1 MSYTLLGAVWRRLC
15 RHARQPAPC
24 LCLWTVSC
32 ALPAQPVDDI
42 VFDDPQWIEV
52 FVDDFDGESLDSN
65 RWTTCYWWDK
75 NGCTNGTTGELNWY
89 QVGNVSVADGTLRLE
104 ARREDIDASDGR
116 QYGYTSGIVTTGR
129 NSWKTDRPLRFSF
142 RYGYVEVRA
151 KVPAGQGLWPAIWL
165 LPTDHGIR
173 PEIDVMEILGHR
185 PDRIEMNYHYDTRFG
200 SAGNEGSNWDG
211 PDFSAGWH
219 RFAVECRPD
228 AIIWYVDDQERWRFT
243 DRRLISDE
251 PMYLL
256 LNLAVGG
263 DWPGAPDDETIFPA
277 IFEIDYV
284 RVLQPKALVDK
295 ST

>member
-1 MSYTLLGAVWRRLC
+1 MSNAHCAAAWIWIR
-15 RHARQPAPC
+15 RHAFRPLPC
-24 LCLWTVSC
+24 LCLFAVSC
-32 ALPAQPVDDI
+32 SSPAQPVDDV
-42 VFDDPQWIEV
+42 VFDDPEWIEV
-52 FVDDFDGESLDSN
+52 FVDAFEGEALDRD

-89 QVGNVSVADGTLRLE
+89 RDGNVSVADGTLRLE
-104 ARREDIDASDGR
+104 ARREEVRASDGR
-116 QYGYTSGIVTTGR
+116 YYGYTSGIVTTGR
-129 NSWKTDRPLRFSF
+129 NSWKTQRPLRFSF

-165 LPTDHGIR
+165 LPTDHGST

-185 PDRIEMNYHYDTRFG
+185 PDRIEMNYHYDAGLG
-200 SAGNEGSNWDG
+200 SPGNKGSNWDG
-211 PDFSAGWH
+211 PDFSADWH
-219 RFAVECRPD
+219 RFAVEWRPD
-228 AIIWYVDDQERWRFT
+228 AIIWYVDDEERWRFA
-243 DRRLISDE
+243 DRELIANE

-263 DWPGAPDDETIFPA
+263 DWPGPPDDETVFPS

-284 RVLQPKALVDK
+284 RILQPKALVDK